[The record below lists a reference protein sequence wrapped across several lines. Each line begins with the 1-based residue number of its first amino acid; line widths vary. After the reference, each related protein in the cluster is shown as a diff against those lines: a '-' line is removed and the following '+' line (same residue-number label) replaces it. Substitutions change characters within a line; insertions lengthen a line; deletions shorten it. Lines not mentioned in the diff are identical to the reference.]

1 MWLTQVELDSRGF
14 ASLGIDV
21 KIDEG
26 ARIIG
31 AERIH
36 IGDHSRIDT
45 GALLTTGAGTL
56 RIGRHVHIS
65 SDAKVIASS
74 ADVTLSDFCGLSSGV
89 CVFSATDDYT
99 GGSLTNPTVP
109 ADLKDLKVAPVV
121 LGPHV
126 IVGANSVVLPGV
138 TLAFGASVGALTVVD
153 RDLARG
159 QIAFG
164 NPLQIL
170 RFKRDCDRLAAL
182 EAELAARE
190 AR

>member
-1 MWLTQVELDSRGF
+1 MWLTREELESRGF
-14 ASLGIDV
+14 ASLGNDVEID
-21 KIDEG
+21 DG
-26 ARIIG
+26 ARIFG

-56 RIGRHVHIS
+56 RIVRHVHIS
-65 SDAKVIASS
+65 AGAKVIAKS
-74 ADVTLSDFCGLSSGV
+74 ADVTLSDFCGLSAGV

-109 ADLKDLKVAPVV
+109 NDLKDLKSALVV

-138 TLAFGASVGALTVVD
+138 TLDFGASVGALTIVD